1 MNQIDLFKYARFPL
15 SAETLDFLQQ
25 MAALMSKAVG
35 IGGDNFILSGC
46 VEAGTTVSSGIIVI
60 AGEVMPFVG
69 GTKETYII
77 IEETKRSV
85 TAEGTVYNEIYIERK
100 ARFGTGPAQ
109 VEWALF
115 KPVLTI
121 PALDA
126 KIAGVIPSG
135 VVVMWA
141 GTAVPTGW
149 AICDGN
155 NGTPDLRDKFVLAA
169 GPLNASGSTGGNK
182 QIQLT
187 EAQLPAH
194 KHGKGTLGFNDPTW
208 ANYLA
213 YNNDTLTDHDSIS
226 KGVELKTFEITGE
239 TANTGNG
246 DAINIMPPFYA
257 LAFIM
262 KL

>member
-25 MAALMSKAVG
+25 MSALMAKAAG

-46 VEAGTTVSSGIIVI
+46 VDAGVIVSSGIIVI
-60 AGEVMPFVG
+60 GGEVMPFVG

-100 ARFGTGPAQ
+100 ARFGTGATQ
-109 VEWALF
+109 LEWSLF

-126 KIAGVIPSG
+126 KIAGVIPTG

-141 GTAVPTGW
+141 GTEVPTGW

-155 NGTPDLRDKFVLAA
+155 NGTPDLRDKFVLSA
-169 GPLNASGSTGGNK
+169 GPQNAAGSTGGNK
-182 QIQLT
+182 TIQLT

-194 KHGKGTLGFNDPTW
+194 KHGKGTLGMNDASW
-208 ANYLA
+208 ANWVA
-213 YNNDTLTDHDSIS
+213 YNNNTLTANNSINV
-226 KGVELKTFEITGE
+226 GVEYKNYELTGE